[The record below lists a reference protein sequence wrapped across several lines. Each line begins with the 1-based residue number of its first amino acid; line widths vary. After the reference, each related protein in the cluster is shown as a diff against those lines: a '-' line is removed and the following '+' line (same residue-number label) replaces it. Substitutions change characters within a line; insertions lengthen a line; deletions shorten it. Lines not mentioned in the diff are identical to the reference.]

1 MRSNVIRGIAA
12 AMALVALATLATVEA
27 LAANP
32 QLSTIRPGGAQRG
45 KEVEFEFNG
54 ARLGDSPDIQLYYP
68 GVEVKKVEAAGDN
81 RVKATLAIA
90 PDCRPGIHAVR
101 VRTASGVSNLKTFMV
116 GVLPDV
122 EEKEPNNDFAQ
133 PQKIDMNVTVNGIV
147 QNEDVDYFLVEA
159 KKGQRITA
167 EVEGM
172 RVGQTFFDPFVAILD
187 KRRFE
192 LAVSDDDS
200 LAYQDGVASIIAP
213 EDGEYVILVRETSYG
228 GNGNSVYRL
237 HVGDFPRPKAA
248 YPAGG
253 KPGETLEV
261 QYLGDVAGPFT
272 GKVTVPTD
280 SPHLFGL
287 FPETDKGVP
296 PSPVPFRISPLDN
309 HLEQEPNNE
318 LAKATPA
325 KVGALN
331 GVISEPGDIDYFRIP
346 CKRGQT
352 FEVNVYARQ
361 LRSPLDS
368 VLRVL
373 RANGGQIAANDDAQ
387 GNPDSALRFTA
398 PADEDVIIEIKD
410 HLGRGGQEFV
420 YRIEVVEPV
429 RHIVTSLPEVRLYED
444 TIVAVPA
451 GNRMAVLA
459 NAART
464 GVRGELKLDTP
475 VLPPGVKL
483 DTTVMPED
491 QSQVP
496 LVFEAAADAPQAGAL
511 SPLTAT
517 LVGVENPPAYTSQ
530 FRQQTWLVRGNNNN
544 LAWGHIS
551 DRMAIVTTE
560 AAPYSIEIVQ
570 PKAPLVRRG
579 TLDLKVKVHRKE
591 DIKQPVAL
599 RMLYNP
605 PGVGSSSRIDVPAD
619 KDEGVITL
627 NASANAAL
635 RTWKIAVVATATVG
649 NGPVEVSSQLADLQV
664 AESYFVF
671 DFERAAV
678 EQGKQT
684 SMVVTVN
691 QLGDFEGKAKV
702 ELLGLPNEAKAD
714 PLEFDKDTERVVFN
728 ITTTEKTPPGRH
740 RSLICKA
747 VIEVNGEPVV
757 HNLGQGELRVDAP
770 LPKPA
775 ATAKAEAPKPQP
787 KPEEKKDKPLS
798 RLEQLR
804 QAAEAAKAAGGGG
817 GN

>member
-1 MRSNVIRGIAA
+1 MRSNVITGIAV
-12 AMALVALATLATVEA
+12 AMAFVASATFGTAEA

-32 QLSTIRPGGAQRG
+32 TLSTIRPGGAQRG
-45 KEVEFEFNG
+45 QEVEVQFGG
-54 ARLGDSPDIQLYYP
+54 ARLGDSPDILFYYP
-68 GVEVKKVEAAGDN
+68 GIEVKKVEASGDN

-90 PDCRPGIHAVR
+90 PDCRPGIHALR

-116 GVLPDV
+116 GLLPDV
-122 EEKEPNNDFAQ
+122 EEKEPNNDFAE

-192 LAVSDDDS
+192 LAVSDDAP
-200 LAYQDGVASIIAP
+200 LGYQDGIASIIAP

-261 QYLGDVAGPFT
+261 QYLGDITGPFT

-280 SPHLFGL
+280 SPRMFGL
-287 FPETDKGVP
+287 FPETDKGMP

-309 HLEQEPNNE
+309 HLEKEPNNE
-318 LAKATPA
+318 RAQATVAAAP
-325 KVGALN
+325 GALN
-331 GVISEPGDIDYFRIP
+331 GIISEPGDVDYFKIA
-346 CKRGQT
+346 CKKGQV
-352 FEVNVYARQ
+352 FEVNVHARS

-373 RANGGQIAANDDAQ
+373 RPNGGQLAANDDAQ
-387 GNPDSALRFTA
+387 GSPDSSLRFTA
-398 PADEDVIIEIKD
+398 AADEEYTIEIKD
-410 HLGRGGQEFV
+410 HLGRGGPEFV
-420 YRIEVVEPV
+420 YRIEVIEPPK
-429 RHIVTSLPEVRLYED
+429 HIATSLPEVVRYQD
-444 TIVAVPA
+444 TIVEVPA

-459 NAART
+459 SAARS
-464 GVRGELKLDTP
+464 GVRGELKLNTP
-475 VLPPGVKL
+475 DLPAGVTL
-483 DTTVMPED
+483 ETPNMPED

-496 LVFEAAADAPQAGAL
+496 LLFEAAADTKPAGAL
-511 SPLTAT
+511 SPLTAS
-517 LVGVENPPAYTSQ
+517 LVGVENPPEYTSG
-530 FRQQTWLVRGNNNN
+530 FRQETWLVRGQNNN
-544 LAWGHIS
+544 LAWGHTS
-551 DRMAIVTTE
+551 DRMAIVATQ
-560 AAPYSIEIVQ
+560 AAPYSIEIEQ

-579 TLDLKVKVHRKE
+579 TMALKVKVKREEGFKE
-591 DIKQPVAL
+591 PVQL

-605 PGVGSSSRIDVPAD
+605 PGIGSSTRIDVPAD
-619 KDEGVITL
+619 KDEGIVTL

-635 RTWKIAVVATATVG
+635 RTWKIAVVGSATVG
-649 NGPVEVSSQLADLQV
+649 NGRVQVSSQLADLQV

-671 DFERAAV
+671 EFERTAV

-684 SMVVTVN
+684 SLVVKVN
-691 QLGDFEGKAKV
+691 QLTDFEGKAKV
-702 ELLGLPNEAKAD
+702 ELLGLPNEAKTE
-714 PLEFDKDTERVVFN
+714 PLELTKDTEQLVFN

-740 RSLICKA
+740 RSLLCKA
-747 VIEVNGEPVV
+747 VVEINGEPVI
-757 HNLGQGELRVDAP
+757 HNLGSGELRVDAP
-770 LPKPA
+770 LPKPT
-775 ATAKAEAPKPQP
+775 ATAKAEPKKEA
-787 KPEEKKDKPLS
+787 KPEEKKEKPLS

-804 QAAEAAKAAGGGG
+804 QAAEAAKASG